1 MFTDVTEHNF
11 FRSPPFI
18 ALKMESNIE
27 NIRKQKSTQIKPQF
41 LLLTIWKCQ
50 KPQLINA
57 SFLSL
62 RRCLQVYSWPRY
74 AKNSQTEPGFLRNVY
89 L

>member
-1 MFTDVTEHNF
+1 
-11 FRSPPFI
+11 
-18 ALKMESNIE
+18 MENNIE
-27 NIRKQKSTQIKPQF
+27 NIRGEAKVYTNQTSIFIVDYMKMPKTSV
-41 LLLTIWKCQ
+41 
-50 KPQLINA
+50 INA

-74 AKNSQTEPGFLRNVY
+74 AKISQTEPGFLRNVY